1 MRSSEKD
8 GHRRERGGALQ
19 ALKRYLPLLLP
30 LILLGTFQSASA
42 AVQIES
48 GSTQQLGN
56 TLDRGTTS
64 YVVDYTYPSVAQV
77 GTNLTISLTLH
88 VGQFNGIIEYTTA
101 YELEVALDVEGQ
113 QQQVT
118 LYGPGG
124 FNASSFLYPGGIW
137 GPNNATFPLTA
148 ANTGLALG
156 QSANA
161 TFSVTLLDSV
171 EVGYPY
177 LIYATEPPMTGQGG
191 TLLIQ
196 NAVASSTTST
206 SSSSTTSQST
216 GQTLLPYA
224 LLASGAVLIA
234 AAIFVP
240 RGPRSSPA
248 NQK

>member
-8 GHRRERGGALQ
+8 DQGRERGGAPP
-19 ALKRYLPLLLP
+19 ALMLYLPLLLC

-56 TLDRGTTS
+56 TLNHGSTS

-88 VGQFNGIIEYTTA
+88 VGQFNGVIEYTTA
-101 YELEVALDVEGQ
+101 YELQVALDVEGQ

-137 GPNNATFPLTA
+137 GPTNATFPLTG
-148 ANTGLALG
+148 ANTGLAVG

-196 NAVASSTTST
+196 NEVASSTTTT
-206 SSSSTTSQST
+206 SSSSTTGQST

-234 AAIFVP
+234 AAIFMP
-240 RGPRSSPA
+240 RGPRSSTP
-248 NQK
+248 K

>member
-8 GHRRERGGALQ
+8 EHRRGRDSALP
-19 ALKRYLPLLLP
+19 ALESYLPLLLF

-56 TLDRGTTS
+56 TLNHGTTS

-88 VGQFNGIIEYTTA
+88 VGAFNGIIEYTTA
-101 YELEVALDVEGQ
+101 YELQVALDVGGQ

-118 LYGPGG
+118 IYGPGG

-137 GPNNATFPLTA
+137 GPNNATFPLTE
-148 ANTGLALG
+148 ANTGLAVG

-171 EVGYPY
+171 EVGYPF
-177 LIYATEPPMTGQGG
+177 LVYATEPPMTGQGG

-196 NAVASSTTST
+196 DQVASSTTTT
-206 SSSSTTSQST
+206 SSSSTTAQGT
-216 GQTLLPYA
+216 GQSLLPYA

-234 AAIFVP
+234 AAIFLP
-240 RGPRSSPA
+240 RGPRSSMP
-248 NQK
+248 NHK

>member
-1 MRSSEKD
+1 MRFSEKV
-8 GHRRERGGALQ
+8 GQRRERGALP
-19 ALKRYLPLLLP
+19 ALMLYLPLLLF
-30 LILLGTFQSASA
+30 LILLSTFQSASA

-56 TLDRGTTS
+56 TLNHGTTS
-64 YVVDYTYPSVAQV
+64 YVVDFTYPSVAQV

-101 YELEVALDVEGQ
+101 YELQVALDVEGQ

-148 ANTGLALG
+148 ANTGLAAG

-161 TFSVTLLDSV
+161 TFSITLLDSV

-191 TLLIQ
+191 TFLIQ
-196 NAVASSTTST
+196 NEVASITTTTST
-206 SSSSTTSQST
+206 SSTTAQGT
-216 GQTLLPYA
+216 NHTLLPYA

-240 RGPRSSPA
+240 RGPRSSTP